1 MHRTIEFPN
10 IGIKLSG
17 VGDHITVFG
26 FDIAFYGIIIGIG
39 ILAGIFIAAAEA
51 KRTGQNPED
60 YYDFAIYAVIFS
72 VIGARIYYVAF
83 SWDMYK
89 GDLLISLN

>member
-1 MHRTIEFPN
+1 MNTNINFPN
-10 IGIKLSG
+10 LHIFLKDVGKSLDIGNFS
-17 VGDHITVFG
+17 
-26 FDIAFYGIIIGIG
+26 IAYYGIIIAAGM
-39 ILAGIFIAAAEA
+39 LAGIAIARAEA

-60 YYDFAIYAVIFS
+60 YLDLAIVAIIFS

-89 GDLLISLN
+89 DDLVW